1 MKTEKPLNTASKLTQ
16 IRRLVGRNATR
27 YSAGGREKRKL
38 RPIPSLPKLKCLEP
52 ESDRLD
58 TDLS

>member
-1 MKTEKPLNTASKLTQ
+1 MKTEKPAHKPSKLTQ

-27 YSAGGREKRKL
+27 YSAGGREKRML
-38 RPIPSLPKLKCLEP
+38 RPVPSLPKLKCLNP

-58 TDLS
+58 SDL